1 MFILFQFS
9 KIAGE
14 ITLTSGQTKSLM
26 MQEECW
32 EFFADNMAPFTS
44 SQSLSL
50 RSNCFSGAVMQEEQ
64 AKDVISSFFRAL
76 AICLNDAE
84 TSKVKTTP
92 KTIYG
97 STKNTYTH
105 LQGHSLLYV

>member
-1 MFILFQFS
+1 MFIPIQFS

-14 ITLTSGQTKSLM
+14 VTLPSGQAKPLM
-26 MQEECW
+26 IQECW

-50 RSNCFSGAVMQEEQ
+50 RSNCFSGAIMQEEQ
-64 AKDVISSFFRAL
+64 AKDVISSFFGAL
-76 AICLNDAE
+76 AICLSDAE

-92 KTIYG
+92 KTI
-97 STKNTYTH
+97 
-105 LQGHSLLYV
+105 

>member
-1 MFILFQFS
+1 MFISFQFS

-14 ITLTSGQTKSLM
+14 VTLPSGQAKALM
-26 MQEECW
+26 TQEECW

-50 RSNCFSGAVMQEEQ
+50 RSNPFSGAVMQEYE
-64 AKDVISSFFRAL
+64 AKDVISSFLGAL
-76 AICLNDAE
+76 AICLSDAE

-92 KTIYG
+92 
-97 STKNTYTH
+97 
-105 LQGHSLLYV
+105 